1 MADSSDPLAEQL
13 TADLQGMRVDYRKGT
28 LDHSAVDADAI
39 RQFERWLKE
48 AEDARVPEPNAM
60 TVATATASGIPS
72 ARILLLKGVDAR
84 GFVFFTNYESRKG
97 RELSENPRAALV
109 FFWEPLERQVRV
121 EGTVERVSREES
133 RRYFDVRPRA
143 SRIGAWASRQSTV
156 VPSRESLEQ
165 REIELDRQFRD
176 QFGESVPLPEFWGG
190 YRVVP
195 SVIEFWQGRPSRLH
209 DRLRY
214 TRQGDRWAIER
225 LSP

>member
-28 LDHSAVDADAI
+28 LDHSAVDADAV
-39 RQFERWLKE
+39 RRFERWLKE

-60 TVATATASGIPS
+60 TVATATVSGIPS

-165 REIELDRQFRD
+165 REIELDRQFRE

>member
-60 TVATATASGIPS
+60 TVATATVSGIPS

-165 REIELDRQFRD
+165 REIELDQQFRE
-176 QFGESVPLPEFWGG
+176 QFGESVPLPDFWGG

-214 TRQGDRWAIER
+214 TRQGDGWAIER

>member
-60 TVATATASGIPS
+60 TVATATVSGIPS

-121 EGTVERVSREES
+121 EGTVDRVSREES

-165 REIELDRQFRD
+165 REIELDQEFRE
-176 QFGESVPLPEFWGG
+176 QFGESVPLPDFWGG

-214 TRQGDRWAIER
+214 TRQGGGWAIER

>member
-28 LDHSAVDADAI
+28 LDHSAVDAYDN

-121 EGTVERVSREES
+121 EGTVDRVSREES

-165 REIELDRQFRD
+165 REIELDQEFRE
-176 QFGESVPLPEFWGG
+176 QFGESVPLPDFWGG

-214 TRQGDRWAIER
+214 TRQGDRW
-225 LSP
+225 